1 MACLHA
7 LDRDPG
13 LKVGLAVKGLAG
25 KSGCTR
31 MVQGGFNAVLSANDS
46 VDLHFA
52 DTIRGGAFLNDQELA
67 WLLVNR
73 APQVIFELETRV
85 GCFFDRNPDGSIH
98 QKAFAGQQFDRTVH
112 RADLTGIEIVSKLR
126 DALFDLPVTVL
137 EEHRAIDLLLG
148 PGGEVAGA
156 VLLDLRGGEF
166 KVARARCVI
175 VGTGGAATMFKLAT
189 PSLEKS
195 GDGVA
200 MCLRAGLECVDME
213 MMQFHP
219 TGIIAGRARLT
230 GMILEEGLRGAGA
243 HLRNGLGERF
253 MERYDPVRMER
264 STRDLVSRASFLE
277 IQAGRG
283 TPGGGVW
290 LDASH
295 LGADFVEGSF
305 PGMCERMALLGKD
318 LAREPVE
325 VTPTAHFHMGGI
337 RIDTA
342 CRTALPGLLVAGE
355 DAGGVHGAN
364 RLGGNGVAES
374 TVFGSVAGETA
385 AEWCRNAV
393 LARYDPNAAALAESR
408 ANRFLGDGRSPFA
421 LRDQLNTL
429 MWEKGGLVRDAV
441 GLATATT
448 ELLELRAELEE
459 VGVGGGRAFNPGWQ
473 EALNLENLL
482 EVALLVIASAQAREE
497 SRGSHFRSDFP
508 DQDDSQWL
516 RRVVTTREGVA
527 GIEPVT
533 LSRLRPEPAAAT
545 P

>member
-1 MACLHA
+1 
-7 LDRDPG
+7 
-13 LKVGLAVKGLAG
+13 
-25 KSGCTR
+25 
-31 MVQGGFNAVLSANDS
+31 
-46 VDLHFA
+46 
-52 DTIRGGAFLNDQELA
+52 
-67 WLLVNR
+67 
-73 APQVIFELETRV
+73 
-85 GCFFDRNPDGSIH
+85 
-98 QKAFAGQQFDRTVH
+98 
-112 RADLTGIEIVSKLR
+112 
-126 DALFDLPVTVL
+126 
-137 EEHRAIDLLLG
+137 
-148 PGGEVAGA
+148 
-156 VLLDLRGGEF
+156 
-166 KVARARCVI
+166 
-175 VGTGGAATMFKLAT
+175 
-189 PSLEKS
+189 
-195 GDGVA
+195 
-200 MCLRAGLECVDME
+200 
-213 MMQFHP
+213 
-219 TGIIAGRARLT
+219 
-230 GMILEEGLRGAGA
+230 
-243 HLRNGLGERF
+243 

-448 ELLELRAELEE
+448 ELVELRAKLEE